1 MAISKE
7 KLREM
12 RENSAAGAAKQ
23 HAKEQA
29 ELDRY
34 MKRRDTE
41 VANMLS
47 TNEKIALVA
56 KARDEGQTISQITEN
71 SGIPRGSVSR
81 YIAEAIKRGLI
92 SAKSEDKP
100 EEEKPSGMIDAAE
113 LTTEQR
119 EELTAQA
126 EADAGIIPERTENAA
141 DKPQDKPDICD
152 VAKNI
157 MDAMRKV
164 MDIPGFDVM
173 LNVNDYGTIEV
184 TVVDKSEKDNN
195 ITLSRRL

>member
-1 MAISKE
+1 MAKMMS
-7 KLREM
+7 
-12 RENSAAGAAKQ
+12 
-23 HAKEQA
+23 AKE
-29 ELDRY
+29 R
-34 MKRRDTE
+34 
-41 VANMLS
+41 
-47 TNEKIALVA
+47 NEAIK
-56 KARDEGQTISQITEN
+56 KAFNEEGK
-71 SGIPRGSVSR
+71 SVEQ
-81 YIAEAIKRGLI
+81 IAEAFEVTTARVCKILGV
-92 SAKSEDKP
+92 SEQ
-100 EEEKPSGMIDAAE
+100 PSGMIDAAE
-113 LTTEQR
+113 LSSEQR

-141 DKPQDKPDICD
+141 DKQQDEPDICD

-157 MDAMRKV
+157 MDAMRKI

>member
-12 RENSAAGAAKQ
+12 LENSRRGAAKQ
-23 HAKEQA
+23 QAKEQA
-29 ELDRY
+29 ALDKY
-34 MKRRDTE
+34 MYRRNTE
-41 VANMLS
+41 VAKMMSAKERNAAIKKAF
-47 TNEKIALVA
+47 NE
-56 KARDEGQTISQITEN
+56 EGK
-71 SGIPRGSVSR
+71 SVEQ
-81 YIAEAIKRGLI
+81 IAEAFEVTAARVCKILGV
-92 SAKSEDKP
+92 S
-100 EEEKPSGMIDAAE
+100 EKPSGMIDAAE

-126 EADAGIIPERTENAA
+126 EADAGIISERTENAA
-141 DKPQDKPDICD
+141 DKPQDEPDICD

-157 MDAMRKV
+157 MEAVRKV

-184 TVVDKSEKDNN
+184 TVVDKSEKENN

>member
-56 KARDEGQTISQITEN
+56 KASDEGQTISQITEN

-113 LTTEQR
+113 LTNEER

-141 DKPQDKPDICD
+141 CVDIGEIAQRLKEFMRSVFSAVDLPEGID
-152 VAKNI
+152 VEFCH
-157 MDAMRKV
+157 RE
-164 MDIPGFDVM
+164 G
-173 LNVNDYGTIEV
+173 LCE
-184 TVVDKSEKDNN
+184 
-195 ITLSRRL
+195 LSAANGDETARFTWRL

>member
-12 RENSAAGAAKQ
+12 LENSRRGAAKQ

-29 ELDRY
+29 ALDKY
-34 MKRRDTE
+34 MYRRNTE
-41 VANMLS
+41 VAKMMSAKERNAAIKKAF
-47 TNEKIALVA
+47 NE
-56 KARDEGQTISQITEN
+56 EGK
-71 SGIPRGSVSR
+71 SVEQ
-81 YIAEAIKRGLI
+81 IAEAFEVTTARVCKILGV
-92 SAKSEDKP
+92 SEQ
-100 EEEKPSGMIDAAE
+100 PSGMIDAAE
-113 LTTEQR
+113 LSSEQR

-141 DKPQDKPDICD
+141 DKPDICD

>member
-12 RENSAAGAAKQ
+12 LENSRRGAAKQ

-29 ELDRY
+29 ALDKY
-34 MKRRDTE
+34 MFRRNTE
-41 VANMLS
+41 VAKMMS
-47 TNEKIALVA
+47 AKERNEAIK
-56 KARDEGQTISQITEN
+56 KAFNEEGK
-71 SGIPRGSVSR
+71 SVEQ
-81 YIAEAIKRGLI
+81 IAEAFEVTAARICKILGV
-92 SAKSEDKP
+92 SEQ
-100 EEEKPSGMIDAAE
+100 PSGMIDAAE

-126 EADAGIIPERTENAA
+126 EADAGIISEQTENAS
-141 DKPQDKPDICD
+141 DKPDICD

>member
-12 RENSAAGAAKQ
+12 LENSRRGAAKQ

-29 ELDRY
+29 ALDKY
-34 MKRRDTE
+34 MFRRNTE
-41 VANMLS
+41 VAKMMS
-47 TNEKIALVA
+47 AKERNEAIK
-56 KARDEGQTISQITEN
+56 KAFNEEGK
-71 SGIPRGSVSR
+71 SVEQ
-81 YIAEAIKRGLI
+81 IAEAFGLTTERVCKI
-92 SAKSEDKP
+92 LGVSEQ
-100 EEEKPSGMIDAAE
+100 PSGMIDAAE

-126 EADAGIIPERTENAA
+126 EADAGIITEQTEEAA
-141 DKPQDKPDICD
+141 DKPDICD

-157 MDAMRKV
+157 MDAMRKA

>member
-12 RENSAAGAAKQ
+12 LENSRRGAAKQ
-23 HAKEQA
+23 QAKEQA
-29 ELDRY
+29 ALDKY
-34 MKRRDTE
+34 MYRRNTE
-41 VANMLS
+41 VAKMMSAKERNAAIKKAF
-47 TNEKIALVA
+47 NE
-56 KARDEGQTISQITEN
+56 EGK
-71 SGIPRGSVSR
+71 SVEQ
-81 YIAEAIKRGLI
+81 IAEAFEVTAARVCKILGV
-92 SAKSEDKP
+92 SEQ
-100 EEEKPSGMIDAAE
+100 PSGVIDAAE

-126 EADAGIIPERTENAA
+126 EVDAGIIPEQTEEAA
-141 DKPQDKPDICD
+141 DKPDICD

-157 MDAMRKV
+157 MEAVRKV

-184 TVVDKSEKDNN
+184 TVVDKSEKENN

>member
-12 RENSAAGAAKQ
+12 LENSRRGAAKQ

-29 ELDRY
+29 ALDKY
-34 MKRRDTE
+34 MFRGNTE
-41 VANMLS
+41 VAKMMS
-47 TNEKIALVA
+47 AKERNEAIK
-56 KARDEGQTISQITEN
+56 KAFNEEGK
-71 SGIPRGSVSR
+71 SVEQ
-81 YIAEAIKRGLI
+81 IAEAFEVTAARVCKILGV
-92 SAKSEDKP
+92 SEQ
-100 EEEKPSGMIDAAE
+100 PSGMIDAAE

-126 EADAGIIPERTENAA
+126 EADAGIIPERTENARERTENA
-141 DKPQDKPDICD
+141 ADKPDICD

-184 TVVDKSEKDNN
+184 TVIDKSEKENN
-195 ITLSRRL
+195 ITLSGRL

>member
-12 RENSAAGAAKQ
+12 LENSRRGAAKQ

-29 ELDRY
+29 ALDKY
-34 MKRRDTE
+34 MYRRNTE
-41 VANMLS
+41 VAKMMS
-47 TNEKIALVA
+47 AKERNEAIK
-56 KARDEGQTISQITEN
+56 KAFNEEGK
-71 SGIPRGSVSR
+71 SVEQ
-81 YIAEAIKRGLI
+81 IAEAFEVTAARVCKILGV
-92 SAKSEDKP
+92 SEQ
-100 EEEKPSGMIDAAE
+100 PSGMIDAAE

-126 EADAGIIPERTENAA
+126 EADAGIISEQTENAS
-141 DKPQDKPDICD
+141 DKPDICD

-157 MDAMRKV
+157 MDAMRKA

>member
-12 RENSAAGAAKQ
+12 LENSRRGAAKQ

-29 ELDRY
+29 ALDKY
-34 MKRRDTE
+34 MYRRNTE
-41 VANMLS
+41 VAKMMS
-47 TNEKIALVA
+47 AKERNEAIK
-56 KARDEGQTISQITEN
+56 KAFNEEGK
-71 SGIPRGSVSR
+71 SVEQ
-81 YIAEAIKRGLI
+81 IAEAFEVTAARVCKILGV
-92 SAKSEDKP
+92 SEQ
-100 EEEKPSGMIDAAE
+100 PSGMIDAAE
-113 LTTEQR
+113 LSSEQR

-126 EADAGIIPERTENAA
+126 EADAGIIPEQTEETA
-141 DKPQDKPDICD
+141 DKPDICD

-157 MDAMRKV
+157 MDAMRKI

>member
-1 MAISKE
+1 
-7 KLREM
+7 
-12 RENSAAGAAKQ
+12 
-23 HAKEQA
+23 
-29 ELDRY
+29 
-34 MKRRDTE
+34 
-41 VANMLS
+41 MLS

-56 KARDEGQTISQITEN
+56 KGRNEGQTISQITEN

-92 SAKSEDKP
+92 SAKSEEKP

-113 LTTEQR
+113 LSSEQR

-126 EADAGIIPERTENAA
+126 EADAGIVPERTENAA
-141 DKPQDKPDICD
+141 DKPQDKPDICN

>member
-1 MAISKE
+1 MAISSE

-12 RENSAAGAAKQ
+12 RENSLRGAAKQ

-29 ELDRY
+29 ALDKY
-34 MKRRDTE
+34 MFRRNTE
-41 VANMLS
+41 VANMMS

-56 KARDEGQTISQITEN
+56 KGKSEGLTISQITEN

-92 SAKSEDKP
+92 TAKSEDKP

-126 EADAGIIPERTENAA
+126 EADAGIIPEQTEEAA
-141 DKPQDKPDICD
+141 DKPDICD

-184 TVVDKSEKDNN
+184 TVIDKSEKENN